1 VTEFV
6 RLLRIARP
14 VWGRLALAVLLGT
27 CAALA
32 AIGLMA
38 TSGYLISRASQQPP
52 ILTLTTVIVMVRFFG
67 ISRGVFRYL
76 ERLVG
81 HDAALRVL
89 ADLRVDVYRGL
100 VTQAPAGL
108 SRFRSGD
115 LLARLV
121 GDVDELQE
129 LYLRVVPPFGIAAVV
144 AVLLVI
150 GEWLL
155 VPAAAV
161 VTAVGFA
168 VAIVG
173 VPWLTAM
180 VNRRSEQRLTAARGE
195 LGASVVELLQTVP
208 ERVVAGTQDAGRGAV
223 GRVDHDLRDSER
235 RLAWGAGLGAGL
247 GLAVQGLTVV
257 LCLVFGAAAVDANA
271 LSGVWLAVVV
281 LTPLAAFELAAPLP
295 TAAGHAAR
303 VHAAAQRVFAVVDA
317 PPPVREPVAMRVAS
331 APFTL
336 QLRGVAA
343 AWPDQ
348 PRPAIHDID
357 LQLRPG
363 TRTALVGPSGS
374 GKSTVAAVALRFLDP
389 CAGQASLGGVD
400 LRDLGGDQVRTLIGL
415 LGQDAHLFDT
425 TVKENVLLA
434 NRDATDDD
442 LRQVLRDAQLHDWI
456 GTLPDGW
463 DTRVGE
469 HGAQLS
475 GGQRQR
481 LALAR
486 VLLRDFPIVVL
497 DEPTEHLDL
506 ETADSLMTDLLRA
519 TSDRTTLVISHR
531 LAGLT
536 DVDEIVV
543 LTDGG
548 IAERGTHQQ
557 LLGSPGWYA
566 SSWTQE
572 VAAAALLAAAAGR
585 A

>member
-6 RLLRIARP
+6 RLMRIARP

-100 VTQAPAGL
+100 VAQAPAGL

-115 LLARLV
+115 LLSRLV
-121 GDVDELQE
+121 SDVDELQE
-129 LYLRVVPPFGIAAVV
+129 LYLRVVPPFGIATVV

-150 GEWLL
+150 AEALL

-161 VTAVGFA
+161 VTAVGFTA
-168 VAIVG
+168 AIVG
-173 VPWLTAM
+173 VPWVTAV
-180 VNRRSEQRLTAARGE
+180 VNRRSEQQLTATRGE
-195 LGASVVELLQTVP
+195 LGASVVELLQTIP
-208 ERVVAGTQDAGRGAV
+208 ERVVAGTQDEGRVAV
-223 GRVDHDLRDSER
+223 GRVDHQLRDNER
-235 RLAWGAGLGAGL
+235 HLAWGAGLGAGL
-247 GLAVQGLTVV
+247 GLAVEGITVV
-257 LCLVFGAAAVDANA
+257 LCLVFGAAAVDADA

-303 VHAAAQRVFAVVDA
+303 VHAAAQRVFGVVDA
-317 PPPVREPVAMRVAS
+317 TPPVNEPSVPRTAS

-336 QLRGVAA
+336 ALDGVSA
-343 AWPDQ
+343 AWPGQ
-348 PRPAIHDID
+348 SGPAISAVD
-357 LQLRPG
+357 LRLRPG

-389 CAGQASLGGVD
+389 VAGTASLGGVD
-400 LRDLGGDQVRTLIGL
+400 LRDLGGDQVRTLVGL

-434 NRDATDDD
+434 NRDADEDD
-442 LRQVLRDAQLHDWI
+442 LRRVLADARLLDWVDA
-456 GTLPDGW
+456 LPQGW

-486 VLLRDFPIVVL
+486 VLLRDFPIVIL

-506 ETADSLMTDLLRA
+506 ETADTVMADLLRA
-519 TSDRTTLVISHR
+519 TSGRTTLVISHR

-543 LTDGG
+543 LTEGQVVQ
-548 IAERGTHQQ
+548 RGTHAE
-557 LLGSPGWYA
+557 LLAADGWYA
-566 SSWTQE
+566 SSWSQE
-572 VAAAALLAAAAGR
+572 IAAAALLARTTGQA
-585 A
+585 

>member
-14 VWGRLALAVLLGT
+14 VWGRLALAVLLGS

-38 TSGYLISRASQQPP
+38 ASGYLISRASQQPP

-100 VTQAPAGL
+100 VAQAPAGL
-108 SRFRSGD
+108 SRYRSGD
-115 LLARLV
+115 LLSRLV
-121 GDVDELQE
+121 SDVDELQE
-129 LYLRVVPPFGIAAVV
+129 LYLRVVPPFGIATLV

-150 GEWLL
+150 GEALL

-161 VTAVGFA
+161 VAAVGFVA
-168 VAIVG
+168 AIVG
-173 VPWLTAM
+173 VPWVTAV
-180 VNRRSEQRLTAARGE
+180 VNRRSEQRLTTTRGE
-195 LGASVVELLQTVP
+195 LGASVVELLQTIP
-208 ERVVAGTQDAGRGAV
+208 ERVVAGTQDEGRIGV
-223 GRVDHDLRDSER
+223 GRVDHELRDNER
-235 RLAWGAGLGAGL
+235 HLAWGAGLGAGL
-247 GLAVQGLTVV
+247 GLAVQGITVV
-257 LCLVFGAAAVDANA
+257 LCLVFGAAAVNADA

-303 VHAAAQRVFAVVDA
+303 VHAAAQRLFAVVDA
-317 PPPVREPVAMRVAS
+317 IPPVSEPSRPLTAS

-336 QLRGVAA
+336 DLDAVSA
-343 AWPDQ
+343 AWPEQ
-348 PRPAIHDID
+348 PHPAVKGID
-357 LQLRPG
+357 LRLRPG
-363 TRTALVGPSGS
+363 TRTAMVGPSGS
-374 GKSTVAAVALRFLDP
+374 GKSTVAAIALRFLDP
-389 CAGQASLGGVD
+389 CAGTASLGGVD
-400 LRDLGGDQVRTLIGL
+400 LRDLGGDQVRTLVGL

-434 NRDATDDD
+434 NRDADDAA
-442 LRQVLRDAQLHDWI
+442 LRRVLADARLLDWVDA
-456 GTLPDGW
+456 LPQGW

-486 VLLRDFPIVVL
+486 VLLRDFPIIIL

-506 ETADSLMTDLLRA
+506 ETADTVMADLLRA
-519 TSDRTTLVISHR
+519 TSGRTTLVISHR
-531 LAGLT
+531 LAGLS

-543 LTDGG
+543 LTDGQVVQ
-548 IAERGTHQQ
+548 RGTHAE
-557 LLGSPGWYA
+557 LLANGGWYA
-566 SSWTQE
+566 SSWSQE
-572 VAAAALLAAAAGR
+572 VAAASLLAQTTGQA
-585 A
+585 